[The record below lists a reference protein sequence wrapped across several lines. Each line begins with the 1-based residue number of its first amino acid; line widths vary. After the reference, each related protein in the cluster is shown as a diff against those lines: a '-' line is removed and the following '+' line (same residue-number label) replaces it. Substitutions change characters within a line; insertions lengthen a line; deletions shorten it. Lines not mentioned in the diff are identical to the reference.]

1 MRYKEGQEKLQKIVE
16 EMNGGELSIEEM
28 VEKYEEGMKIY
39 KELSQMLTD
48 FEQRVEV
55 FAQREEN
62 SDEVVTYEK
71 Q

>member
-1 MRYKEGQEKLQKIVE
+1 MKYKEGQEKLQKIVE